1 MVENHN
7 NRKMRDSENMKGS
20 KGEPP
25 LQNEK
30 KSKLY
35 ITINVTSVLE

>member
-30 KSKLY
+30 KNPNF
-35 ITINVTSVLE
+35 T